1 MPSNKEYID
10 EILAIDSD
18 AQVEGLK
25 NADLAALLKYLKSTV
40 QAPVAPDVPPVAPCS
55 YVVAPGKCITSLR
68 GILVPGDVAE
78 AEHFAGGQETFDTLI
93 ENGTLV

>member
-1 MPSNKEYID
+1 M
-10 EILAIDSD
+10 
-18 AQVEGLK
+18 
-25 NADLAALLKYLKSTV
+25 
-40 QAPVAPDVPPVAPCS
+40 APCS